1 MEYLLYFLSFFFAN
15 HTPKHAIYPDVLH
28 YGFQIELND
37 QNDTILTDA
46 TILLTTDESTD
57 AIKLDLGSLQGDT
70 GLGMQIT
77 QLTWISL
84 DENGTESPLDYLHQ
98 NDRILIHR
106 PLSKNDTVRVHIQ
119 YKGVPKDGLIISKNK
134 YGHRTFFADNWPDRG
149 HHWLVCHDDPSD
161 KASLEFKI
169 IAPDHYQVVAN
180 GIRMEETNLPSN
192 SKLTVWKEEVPLSTK
207 VMVIGVADFAVNLAG
222 YVHDC
227 IPIYSWV
234 YPEDKE
240 KGFYDYALAKEIL
253 PFYIQYIGPY
263 AYKKLAN
270 VESKTRFGG
279 LENANTIFYSEKS
292 IKGDRSNENM
302 IAHEIAHQWFGN
314 MATEKSFGHLWL
326 SEGFATYFAMLYE
339 EEKYGKEKMIELLSK
354 SRNLIVDYSRKKNT
368 PVIDTTTRD
377 YMKLLNPNTYQKGGW
392 VLHMLRMELGDSIF
406 HQAIRQYYVRYAG
419 HTAGTEDLQEVFES
433 VSGQNLHQFFK
444 QWLYTAG
451 HPILTITW
459 KFDPAAKLVT
469 GTILQTQKDPYSFPL
484 DLSLVM
490 NKKENIRHTLPINTS
505 MTTFSFDANEK
516 PIDLL
521 VDPDTKLLHSH
532 TISPIK

>member
-1 MEYLLYFLSFFFAN
+1 
-15 HTPKHAIYPDVLH
+15 
-28 YGFQIELND
+28 
-37 QNDTILTDA
+37 
-46 TILLTTDESTD
+46 
-57 AIKLDLGSLQGDT
+57 
-70 GLGMQIT
+70 MQIT

-354 SRNLIVDYSRKKNT
+354 SRNLIVDYSRKKNA

-433 VSGQNLHQFFK
+433 VSGQNLHQFF
-444 QWLYTAG
+444 
-451 HPILTITW
+451 
-459 KFDPAAKLVT
+459 
-469 GTILQTQKDPYSFPL
+469 
-484 DLSLVM
+484 
-490 NKKENIRHTLPINTS
+490 
-505 MTTFSFDANEK
+505 
-516 PIDLL
+516 
-521 VDPDTKLLHSH
+521 
-532 TISPIK
+532 